1 MINCYDIKRLTN
13 RVSETASR
21 KNETSFT
28 FLKIYF
34 GKIAKNVKKGRDVYL
49 THRAGRASQGGTW
62 QVVLISLQ

>member
-34 GKIAKNVKKGRDVYL
+34 IKIAKNVKKGAMY
-49 THRAGRASQGGTW
+49 
-62 QVVLISLQ
+62 ISRIVPDG